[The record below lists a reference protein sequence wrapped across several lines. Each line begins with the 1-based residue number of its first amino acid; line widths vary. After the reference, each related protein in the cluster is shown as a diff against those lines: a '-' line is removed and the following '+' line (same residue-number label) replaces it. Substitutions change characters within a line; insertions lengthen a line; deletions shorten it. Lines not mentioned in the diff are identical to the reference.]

1 MDKAKII
8 KMVLILAAITVL
20 SSGLIRVMQHNSM
33 SLAEYEAQNKELRQN
48 SPAGSS
54 QASTSDVSSDTGS
67 SQTGST
73 SPESG
78 SSTSDGASSEE
89 NFRDGSDAATAL
101 SSLIGATLN
110 GNTQKEKRVT
120 YSKGFYYEPL
130 SEHLCR
136 YIRGIS
142 FPATEETAPTDTA
155 TKDSSVTTPSD
166 KADTAAKGSEDTAP
180 SDHTDT
186 ATKDS
191 SATTQSDKADTTAKG
206 SEDGSPEDSRA
217 AALNLTTDELRYVHI
232 WYFDFDGN
240 PVEGELICNEYI
252 AQDLVEI
259 FHSLYRNEYQ
269 LGSVRL
275 IDEFDADANAS
286 MEANN
291 SYCFNYFEIDGNSS
305 ALSEHTYGLAVDINP
320 YYNPRITYSGDGSLD
335 VLPSGAA
342 DYAERT
348 RNFAYK
354 IDEND
359 LCYRLFTSHGFTWG
373 GNWNHRKDYSHF
385 YKVKP

>member
-1 MDKAKII
+1 MDKSKII
-8 KMVLILAAITVL
+8 KMVIILAVITVL
-20 SSGLIRVMQHNSM
+20 SSGLIRVMQRNSM
-33 SLAEYEAQNKELRQN
+33 SLTEYEEQNKELLQN
-48 SPAGSS
+48 SPADSS
-54 QASTSDVSSDTGS
+54 RASTTDASSDTGS

-73 SPESG
+73 SPENG

-89 NFRDGSDAATAL
+89 SFRDGSDAATAP

-110 GNTQKEKRVT
+110 GDTQKEKRVT
-120 YSKGFYYEPL
+120 YSNGFYYEPL

-142 FPATEETAPTDTA
+142 FPAAEETAPTDNTD
-155 TKDSSVTTPSD
+155 TKPKSNRDS
-166 KADTAAKGSEDTAP
+166 AAKS
-180 SDHTDT
+180 
-186 ATKDS
+186 
-191 SATTQSDKADTTAKG
+191 
-206 SEDGSPEDSRA
+206 SEDGSPENSRA
-217 AALNLTTDELRYVHI
+217 TTPELTTEELHYVHI
-232 WYFDFDGN
+232 WYFDFDGK

-291 SYCFNYFEIDGNSS
+291 SYCFNYCEIAENGP

-335 VLPSGAA
+335 VLPNGAV
-342 DYAERT
+342 DYADRT

-373 GNWNHRKDYSHF
+373 GNWNNRKDYGHF
-385 YKVKP
+385 YKSNP